1 MHRRCCNNG
10 HGIAAAKNVGCG
22 IVASLP
28 LTSRESEYG
37 AKGGFNAVEHD
48 DCQVITRAIIAAK
61 YMPLAQVCWR
71 RTNRMTI
78 RPRST
83 TSSSAFAVFCA
94 VLSISASLNKFT
106 FSSCCSTACKAG
118 RSRLWKSNSLNE
130 AKHVIMFEEAEEG
143 ETINLL
149 SGSGL
154 GSDLQK
160 TRTDVEVLILDAVV
174 RHSLVSN
181 GHSLVSNV

>member
-1 MHRRCCNNG
+1 
-10 HGIAAAKNVGCG
+10 
-22 IVASLP
+22 
-28 LTSRESEYG
+28 
-37 AKGGFNAVEHD
+37 
-48 DCQVITRAIIAAK
+48 
-61 YMPLAQVCWR
+61 
-71 RTNRMTI
+71 
-78 RPRST
+78 
-83 TSSSAFAVFCA
+83 
-94 VLSISASLNKFT
+94 
-106 FSSCCSTACKAG
+106 
-118 RSRLWKSNSLNE
+118 
-130 AKHVIMFEEAEEG
+130 MFEEAEEG